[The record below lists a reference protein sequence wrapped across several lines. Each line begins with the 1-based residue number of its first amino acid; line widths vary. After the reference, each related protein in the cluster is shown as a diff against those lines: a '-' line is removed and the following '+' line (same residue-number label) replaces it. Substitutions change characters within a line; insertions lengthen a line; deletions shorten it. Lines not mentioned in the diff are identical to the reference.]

1 MRTFLDFY
9 PGDHAAVL
17 TAFMLLQVTA
27 VTSIAL
33 LAARLIFRSRPSAGS
48 AWLLGALFC
57 VLASPLW
64 TCFADRLGLALYGI
78 ATVQDSDS
86 PAIGNGPTSRPRPES
101 DTPVATT
108 ATKSASNPSPSPS
121 PSAATRSETK
131 ASTRTQIGAAAPDIP
146 AVRSGADIARS
157 AIGGLAAV
165 WAIGLAWMA
174 VRLVWG
180 GWLVQR
186 LRRSA
191 RACDLLEV
199 RRAFEETRRV
209 LAKPNLQPPRV
220 SALVTT
226 PMTLGFVRPIVLL
239 PVRLIELTN
248 GHGLQDVL
256 VHEYAHLVRRD
267 HFVGLLQ
274 RIAAAVFWLHPLVH
288 RLNRVLSQT
297 REEICD
303 NYVLNAGSDRIG
315 YARMLVELS
324 AALLPPRAIPGLGLL
339 QPASSLE
346 ERVAG
351 LLDESRSRS
360 IRAERRQIVLAALL
374 LAATTVALAGTGRR
388 PPEQISLAAA
398 ATAPSAPTTPPATTP
413 TKTSKNA
420 SGPVALLVH
429 IVDVQ
434 GKPVGGAAVGEN
446 AFGQSGQTPK
456 WSFYAP
462 FARSNEKGEA
472 RLQLTREHPNSI
484 LLYALD
490 SSRKRVAF
498 QEVERASFDRPINM
512 TLGPACHVTGRLV
525 SSDFD
530 KLKRPVTW
538 TNVYL
543 HRGPHR
549 SLNFV
554 SKSQELE
561 FYLPPGR
568 YTLDAYGMHL
578 RNAARE
584 IEVKAGQT
592 ELAIGDLNLPADTLA
607 KLFGKPAPEFRQ
619 IKGWKN
625 GGPVTLAQL
634 RGKVVVL
641 DFWGYWCGPCVFDLR
656 YWMSLHDDFAERGLV
671 VIGIH
676 DDSAADI
683 ADLDQKLKFCREHEW
698 WGRDVPYLVALDG
711 GGKTRIE
718 GTDIDV
724 RGATTAA
731 YGIASFPTGILIDR
745 DGTVL
750 GDFAPN
756 SPEGINQIRR
766 LFGLPPNPDPFVL
779 THEPTWR
786 KHFDA
791 YYRLS
796 GTETLRHIPEPFVPE
811 RTQFITSRL
820 NRYGGVGNFPDC
832 IKLSYTEGTPPSES
846 NAGAGEATLGSLLY
860 SLAPYGSA
868 HNLFDCPR
876 RLAKLKISGDWVVRK
891 SASLADCL
899 KSLEPILANDFGKLI
914 RFELGRVD
922 RETIV
927 VTGRYKFQPLP
938 GALDQGINWTASD
951 TDLASSGGGGS
962 GRLADLA
969 KTLSSYYDR
978 PFIDETAE
986 KPSAPLSWW
995 QRESVYATNGAKSP
1009 KKLDAVLAL
1018 LARQTGLTFKR
1029 ERRPVDVWH
1038 VRDVE

>member
-17 TAFMLLQVTA
+17 TAFVLLQVTA

-33 LAARLIFRSRPSAGS
+33 LAARLIFRGRASARS

-64 TCFADRLGLALYGI
+64 TRFADRSGLALYGI
-78 ATVQDSDS
+78 ATVQGSDS
-86 PAIGNGPTSRPRPES
+86 PASGDGSTARPRYES
-101 DTPVATT
+101 DTRVATT
-108 ATKSASNPSPSPS
+108 ATKSASSPSPS
-121 PSAATRSETK
+121 PLPGAATRSETK
-131 ASTRTQIGAAAPDIP
+131 ASTQTQVRAAAPEIP
-146 AVRSGADIARS
+146 AGRSGADFTRS
-157 AIGGLAAV
+157 TLGGLVAV
-165 WAIGLAWMA
+165 WAIGLVWLA

-180 GWLVQR
+180 GWLVRR

-191 RACDLLEV
+191 RECDLPEV
-199 RRAFEETRRV
+199 GRAFEETRRV
-209 LAKPNLQPPRV
+209 LARPNLRPPRV

-239 PVRLIELTN
+239 PVRLLELAN
-248 GHGLQDVL
+248 GHRLQDVL
-256 VHEYAHLVRRD
+256 VHEYAHIVRRD

-274 RIAAAVFWLHPLVH
+274 RIAAAVFWPHPLVH

-303 NYVLNAGSDRIG
+303 NYVLNAGSDPIG

-324 AALLPPRAIPGLGLL
+324 EVLLPPRAIPGLGLL
-339 QPASSLE
+339 QPAWGLE

-360 IRAERRQIVLAALL
+360 IRAERRQIVMAGLL
-374 LAATTVALAGTGRR
+374 LVATTVALAGTGRR
-388 PPEQISLAAA
+388 PAEQISLAAA
-398 ATAPSAPTTPPATTP
+398 ATAPSAPTSPPAITP

-420 SGPVALLVH
+420 DGPVALLVH
-429 IVDVQ
+429 VVDVQ
-434 GKPVGGAAVGEN
+434 GKPVSGATVGEN
-446 AFGQSGQTPK
+446 AFGVSGETPK
-456 WSFYAP
+456 WSFYTP
-462 FARSNEKGEA
+462 FAKSNEKGDA
-472 RLQLTREHPNSI
+472 RLQLTGSQRESV

-490 SSRKRVAF
+490 SSRKLVAF
-498 QEVERASFDRPINM
+498 QEVERGAFDRPIKM
-512 TLGPACHVTGRLV
+512 TLGPACRVTGRLV

-530 KLKRPVTW
+530 KLKRPVAW
-538 TNVYL
+538 TNMYL

-549 SLNFV
+549 SLNFF

-561 FYLPPGR
+561 FYVPPGR
-568 YTLDAYGMHL
+568 YTLNAYGTHL

-584 IEVKAGQT
+584 IEVKAGQR

-683 ADLDQKLKFCREHEW
+683 GDLDQKLKFCREHEW

-731 YGIASFPTGILIDR
+731 YGINSFPTGILIDR
-745 DGTVL
+745 DGTVVS
-750 GDFAPN
+750 DFAPN

-766 LFGLPPNPDPFVL
+766 LLGLPPSPDPFVL
-779 THEPTWR
+779 THQPTWR
-786 KHFDA
+786 KHFDE
-791 YYRLS
+791 YYRLG

-820 NRYGGVGNFPDC
+820 NRYGGVGSFPDR
-832 IKLSYTEGTPPSES
+832 IQLTYTEGTPPSES
-846 NAGAGEATLGSLLY
+846 NARAGEATLGSLLY
-860 SLAPYGSA
+860 SLAPSGSPES
-868 HNLFDCPR
+868 LFDCPR
-876 RLAKLKISGDWVVRK
+876 GLAKLKITGDWVVRE
-891 SASLADCL
+891 SAPLAERL
-899 KSLEPILANDFGKLI
+899 KSLEPILAADWSRKI
-914 RFELGRVD
+914 HFELGKVERQ
-922 RETIV
+922 TV
-927 VTGRYKFQPLP
+927 VVSGRYKFHALP
-938 GALDQGINWTASD
+938 GAFDQGINWTASD

-962 GRLADLA
+962 GHLADLLGI
-969 KTLSSYYDR
+969 LSSFYDR

-986 KPSAPLSWW
+986 KPGAPLSWW
-995 QRESVYATNGAKSP
+995 QRESVYLTDGATNP
-1009 KKLDAVLAL
+1009 KKLDAAL
-1018 LARQTGLTFKR
+1018 GLLERQTGLTFKR
-1029 ERRPVDVWH
+1029 ERRSVDVWH